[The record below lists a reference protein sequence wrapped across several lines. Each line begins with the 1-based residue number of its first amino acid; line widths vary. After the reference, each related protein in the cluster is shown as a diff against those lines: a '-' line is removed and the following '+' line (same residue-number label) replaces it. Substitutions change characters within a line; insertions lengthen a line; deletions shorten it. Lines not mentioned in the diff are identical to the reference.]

1 MGHLKNGFIAGFAA
15 TLALSAI
22 MVMKTS
28 MGLMPDLNPIQML
41 EQMMHSRLGLPATPI
56 MGWIMHFAIGTVLW
70 GGIFSMIISFI
81 PGKSFVAKGIIFA
94 TGAWL
99 LMMLIPM
106 PMSGA
111 GLFGINIGPMAP
123 VMTLVLHWIWG
134 IVLGAT
140 FKKLDRS
147 SSRT

>member
-81 PGKSFVAKGIIFA
+81 PGKSVVAKGIIFA

>member
-81 PGKSFVAKGIIFA
+81 PGKSVVAKGIIFA

-147 SSRT
+147 S